1 MGLWTPPSPL
11 EAANSNPTGRIEL
24 PEWAYPFAAP
34 GRYKCG
40 YGGRGAGRTTTFAR
54 LIVLDS
60 LKHPNAWYACC
71 REFQSSIRVSSK
83 AAIENAIKDLG
94 LSHKFVILKNEIYG
108 KNGAYFFFTG
118 IERNPDNIRGWE
130 RVRICWV
137 EEAER
142 LSHKTAE
149 VLVPTIRAEG
159 FISTDGVVSKSE
171 LWFSWNPDD
180 RGSWVFQRFVVKPR
194 EDDIIA
200 FACWRDN
207 PWFPQVLEEERR
219 ALEQEDPELYM
230 HVWEGQPF
238 DEGKEKRILPYGI
251 LQECVDAWKKHSPG
265 PGAFS
270 ELGFD
275 VADTGADKN
284 AAVVRS
290 GSCIM
295 SAEEWRAKTVT
306 QSTLRV
312 HGIAEESRVKVV
324 SYDRQGIGAEARRTF
339 ADLAAKGRRKY
350 KVVPTG
356 FGWEVAGKERRYS
369 YKVTNQEQFLRRNAQ
384 MAWTL
389 RLRANNTRRLLY
401 DGDVLNGIEHKH
413 DLEDPIPENQTRP
426 ERPKPTGK
434 ISPHKCLFINPEI
447 PHIERY
453 LSQLAQP
460 RWEFSETGRIR
471 ILKKEEDEPSPDL
484 FDATSLAFAQD
495 SRNGL
500 RAD

>member
-1 MGLWTPPSPL
+1 MALWRPPGI
-11 EAANSNPTGRIEL
+11 AQPTNRGQIEF
-24 PEWAYPFAAP
+24 PEWAYQFIGPS
-34 GRYKCG
+34 RYKCG
-40 YGGRGAGRTTTFAR
+40 YGGRGAGRTTAFAR

-60 LKHPNAWYACC
+60 LKHPGAWYACC

-83 AAIENAIKDLG
+83 AAIENAIKDMG
-94 LSHKFVILKNEIYG
+94 LSHKFIILKNEIYG

-142 LSHKTAE
+142 LSHQTAK
-149 VLVPTIRAEG
+149 VLIPTIRAEG
-159 FISTDGVVSKSE
+159 FISTDGVISDSE

-194 EDDIIA
+194 IDDVIA

-207 PWFPQVLEEERR
+207 PWFPKVLEIERR
-219 ALEQEDPELYM
+219 AMETEDPELYM
-230 HVWEGQPF
+230 HVWEGQPY

-251 LQECVDAWKKHSPG
+251 LQECVDAWHKYSPG

-275 VADTGADKN
+275 VADTGFDKN

-290 GSCIM
+290 GACIM

-306 QSTLRV
+306 QSTMRV
-312 HGIAEESRVKVV
+312 HGIATENGVRFV

-339 ADLAAKGRRKY
+339 ADLSGQRRY
-350 KVVPTG
+350 KVIPTG
-356 FGWEVAGKERRYS
+356 FGWEVANPTKRYS
-369 YKVTNQEQFLRRNAQ
+369 YKVTNQQQFLRRNSQ

-401 DGDVLNGIEHKH
+401 DGDIVKGVQHKH
-413 DLEDPIPENQTRP
+413 DLEDPRP
-426 ERPKPTGK
+426 EGEEYEEQQARPRGK
-434 ISPHKCLFINPEI
+434 VSPHKCLFINPDI

-460 RWEFSETGRIR
+460 KWDFSETGRIR

-484 FDATSLAFAQD
+484 FDATSLAYARD